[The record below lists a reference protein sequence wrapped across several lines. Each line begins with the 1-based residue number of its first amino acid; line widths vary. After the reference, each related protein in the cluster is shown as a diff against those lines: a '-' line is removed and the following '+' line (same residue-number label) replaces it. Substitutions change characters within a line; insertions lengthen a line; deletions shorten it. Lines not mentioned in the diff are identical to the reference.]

1 MAEFYVTMSNGIMHA
16 DFLIN
21 QEQERQE
28 YVFTTDAAMVEFINE
43 QMYEEKQFCIN
54 TRVEFLANVTAYFS
68 DEHNIP
74 PEKME
79 SRYKEVCS

>member
-1 MAEFYVTMSNGIMHA
+1 MSEFYVTIANGILHS
-16 DFLIN
+16 DFLIA
-21 QEQERQE
+21 QERERQT
-28 YVFTTDAAMVEFINE
+28 YVFTTDEAMLEFINE
-43 QMYEEKQFCIN
+43 QILSENEFCIN